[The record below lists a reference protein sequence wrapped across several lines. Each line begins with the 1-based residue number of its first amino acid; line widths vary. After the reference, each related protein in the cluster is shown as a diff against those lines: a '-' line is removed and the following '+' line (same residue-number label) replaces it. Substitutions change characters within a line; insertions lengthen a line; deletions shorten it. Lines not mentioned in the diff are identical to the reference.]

1 MMPNGALII
10 EGHIQGLSNVRALGE
25 WGIPVYVADCT
36 RCIAQY
42 SKYCTK
48 AFRCPPFLS
57 DEFIPFLVHLGQTEN
72 FSNWLILASN
82 DHIVEQL
89 SKHKQE
95 LSPYYSV
102 VVPDYCVLT
111 KIVDKQALASLAASV
126 GTHVPASCDSTS
138 IQDSREMRFPVLI
151 KGRNGLSFYKTL
163 HKKAIIANT
172 PEELATTVK
181 GIPPQVDFFI
191 QEKIQN
197 SHDEAISF
205 SCFSVD
211 GSIKSYWMGAKIREH
226 PLRFGTATF
235 AQSVLIPELLTEA
248 TPLIS
253 ALSYTGICEIEF
265 MFDER
270 DGHYKLIEINP
281 RTWLWVGLA
290 RRCGCD
296 FALMMYN
303 FANGIRQT
311 FPSQYK
317 VGVKWVNLMTDIPYS
332 AKAIAKGHLSVKD
345 YLASFHGETVH
356 AVWNLHDLKPAL
368 VLPFLSF
375 HILKHRR

>member
-1 MMPNGALII
+1 
-10 EGHIQGLSNVRALGE
+10 
-25 WGIPVYVADCT
+25 
-36 RCIAQY
+36 
-42 SKYCTK
+42 
-48 AFRCPPFLS
+48 
-57 DEFIPFLVHLGQTEN
+57 
-72 FSNWLILASN
+72 
-82 DHIVEQL
+82 
-89 SKHKQE
+89 
-95 LSPYYSV
+95 
-102 VVPDYCVLT
+102 
-111 KIVDKQALASLAASV
+111 
-126 GTHVPASCDSTS
+126 
-138 IQDSREMRFPVLI
+138 MRFPVLI

-332 AKAIAKGHLSVKD
+332 ARLEPWIYAFSGELRAAFHLGKLFSFETRGGIEKIEGPEKRFEVNPAEGFVSFLAKWNFNEYLLVSQSVNYRSD
-345 YLASFHGETVH
+345 AR
-356 AVWNLHDLKPAL
+356 WNLRSSDPL
-368 VLPFLSF
+368 VIKGDWFWNISLEQNFPNYGLSLSGTLLHIIGNDFLEVPGGGIDRTRFFCSIRKF
-375 HILKHRR
+375 F